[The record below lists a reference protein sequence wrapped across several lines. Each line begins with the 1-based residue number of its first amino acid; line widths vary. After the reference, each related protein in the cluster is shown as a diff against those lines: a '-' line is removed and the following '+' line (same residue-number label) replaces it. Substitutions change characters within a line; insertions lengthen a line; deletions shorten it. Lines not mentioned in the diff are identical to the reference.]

1 MAELVEVS
9 RYPDRLAAD
18 LASAHLGA
26 HGIRAFVLESASY
39 NPALSNASGGV
50 RLTVA
55 APEAELARQ
64 LLGSLAEVGDDA
76 DDDEADECVRC
87 PRCELEYTFFERPRV
102 WLGAPGQVW
111 TLAEVMVALLLR
123 VGKKR
128 WRCHKCGHVWDDAA
142 AGPRQRTL
150 LPAGEAR
157 PVFRLRRRS
166 SGAGAF
172 IGLMFGVF
180 AAIVL
185 KGQALALSSL
195 GILAGSLFGR
205 AFTHD
210 VCSEPSCRT
219 DLALDAKACPKCHGN
234 LAGRVQ
240 NAPDHFAASAAYR
253 RELAGRVAQMTY
265 RKDNKAPGSERP
277 YRG

>member
-1 MAELVEVS
+1 MAELVEVN
-9 RYPDRLAAD
+9 RYPDRVGAD

-39 NPALSNASGGV
+39 NPALSDASGGV

-55 APEAELARQ
+55 APEAELARE
-64 LLGSLAEVGDDA
+64 LLGGLAELDGDENDEHDA
-76 DDDEADECVRC
+76 GAEVVRC

-102 WLGAPGQVW
+102 WLGAPSRVW
-111 TLAEVMVALLLR
+111 TLAEVVIALLLR
-123 VGKKR
+123 IGKKR
-128 WRCHKCGHVWDDAA
+128 WRCHKCGHVWDDAD
-142 AGPRQRTL
+142 AGPRQRTA

-185 KGQALALSSL
+185 KGHALVLSSL
-195 GILAGSLFGR
+195 GVLSGALFGR
-205 AFTHD
+205 AFAHD
-210 VCSEPSCRT
+210 VCSEPTCRT
-219 DLALDAKACPKCHGN
+219 DLAHDAELCPKCHGRI
-234 LAGRVQ
+234 AGRVLV
-240 NAPDHFAASAAYR
+240 APDHFAASAAYR
-253 RELAGRVAQMTY
+253 RELAGRFAQMTY
-265 RKDNKAPGSERP
+265 RKDNKA
-277 YRG
+277 

>member
-9 RYPDRLAAD
+9 RYPDRVAAD

-26 HGIRAFVLESASY
+26 HGIRAFVLESASF
-39 NPALSNASGGV
+39 NPALSDASGGV

-55 APEAELARQ
+55 APEAELARE
-64 LLGSLAEVGDDA
+64 LLGGLADL
-76 DDDEADECVRC
+76 DDDEDEDDTEVVRC

-102 WLGAPGQVW
+102 WLGAPSRAW
-111 TLAEVMVALLLR
+111 TLAEVLVALLLR

-128 WRCHKCGHVWDDAA
+128 WRCHKCGHVWDDAD
-142 AGPRQRTL
+142 AGPRQRTP

-185 KGQALALSSL
+185 KGHAVVLSSL
-195 GILAGSLFGR
+195 GVLAGALFGR

-219 DLALDAKACPKCHGN
+219 DLLRDANVCPKCHGHVV
-234 LAGRVQ
+234 GRVLT
-240 NAPDHFAASAAYR
+240 APDHFAASAAYR

-265 RKDNKAPGSERP
+265 RKDNKAASQPLAER
-277 YRG
+277 

>member
-1 MAELVEVS
+1 MAELVEVG
-9 RYPDRLAAD
+9 RYPDRVAAD

-26 HGIRAFVLESASY
+26 HGVRAFVLESASF
-39 NPALSNASGGV
+39 NPALSDASGGV

-64 LLGSLAEVGDDA
+64 LLGGLSELSNDDV
-76 DDDEADECVRC
+76 DEAESDVVRC
-87 PRCELEYTFFERPRV
+87 PRCELEYAFFERPRV
-102 WLGAPGQVW
+102 WLGAPGRMW
-111 TLAEVMVALLLR
+111 TLAEVMLALLFGI
-123 VGKKR
+123 GKKR
-128 WRCHKCGHVWDDAA
+128 WRCHKCGHVWDDPD

-150 LPAGEAR
+150 LPAGEPR

-185 KGQALALSSL
+185 KGHAFVLSSL
-195 GILAGSLFGR
+195 GVLAGALFGR

-219 DLALDAKACPKCHGN
+219 DLLPDTGVCPKCHGHV
-234 LAGRVQ
+234 AGRVH
-240 NAPDHFAASAAYR
+240 AGPEHYAASAAYR
-253 RELAGRVAQMTY
+253 RALAGRLAQMTY
-265 RKDNKAPGSERP
+265 RRDNKALESGRS
-277 YRG
+277 

>member
-9 RYPDRLAAD
+9 RYPDRIAAD

-39 NPALSNASGGV
+39 NPALSDASGGV

-55 APEAELARQ
+55 APEAELARE
-64 LLGSLAEVGDDA
+64 LLGGLAELDDRE
-76 DDDEADECVRC
+76 DDEAEDEVVRC

-102 WLGAPGQVW
+102 WLGAPGRVW
-111 TLAEVMVALLLR
+111 ALAEVMIALLLR
-123 VGKKR
+123 IGRKR
-128 WRCHKCGHVWDDAA
+128 WRCHKCGHVWDDPE
-142 AGPRQRTL
+142 AGPRQRTP
-150 LPAGEAR
+150 LPAGAAR

-166 SGAGAF
+166 SGTGAF

-185 KGQALALSSL
+185 KDHAFVLSSL
-195 GILAGSLFGR
+195 GLLAGALFGR

-219 DLALDAKACPKCHGN
+219 DLAHDAKLCPKCHGHIV
-234 LAGRVQ
+234 GRVQ
-240 NAPDHFAASAAYR
+240 TAPDHFAASAAHR
-253 RELAGRVAQMTY
+253 RELATRVAQMTY
-265 RKDNKAPGSERP
+265 RKDNKRP
-277 YRG
+277 PEPLAWR